1 MCSGLVHGA
10 TALCL
15 QRSTAWCD
23 KAHPAAHAPATKN
36 PIQMFYL
43 YLFIRIIL
51 YLFVHTL

>member
-23 KAHPAAHAPATKN
+23 KAHPAAHALATKKSYSDVL
-36 PIQMFYL
+36 FV
-43 YLFIRIIL
+43 FIRIIL